1 MKLANHYLVS
11 EFVMAMLANLCP
23 HCEGEVELDADT
35 SGEFECPHCG
45 REFEWKIKDDDSTIA
60 DPGSGKFA
68 PPYAWLFSKVGMEA
82 IPVPLIVL
90 FVLLPISILAGL
102 VMILLSANFFIAA
115 SGMSSWMLEE
125 LGKFDFSDGIE
136 MFWGIMFVITILPIT
151 LLVFLIAVLVGI
163 IGLAIIYS
171 AIVSF
176 IRR

>member
-35 SGEFECPHCG
+35 SGQFECPHCG

-82 IPVPLIVL
+82 IPVPLIWA
-90 FVLLPISILAGL
+90 FVLLPISLLAGL
-102 VMILLSANFFIAA
+102 VMIFLSANFFFVG

-125 LGKFDFSDGIE
+125 LAKFDFSDDME
-136 MFWGIMFVITILPIT
+136 MFWGIMFVIVILPIT
-151 LLVFLIAVLVGI
+151 LLVFLIAVLFGL
-163 IGLAIIYS
+163 IGLGIIYS
-171 AIVSF
+171 AIVSL